1 MYHLNFLVQLLHF
14 VGIKLVNSFNV
25 NERFSYDSETI
36 PSEFVTRPRRSRN
49 HHATIDFEFSSND
62 QILLAGDA
70 RSIGKSS
77 FAV

>member
-25 NERFSYDSETI
+25 NTI
-36 PSEFVTRPRRSRN
+36 QKPSPVNLSHVHEDRAIT
-49 HHATIDFEFSSND
+49 ATIDFEFSSND